1 MSTEILDKKYLHY
14 NDYYF
19 KSILQKRANG
29 LLDFVKIPFR
39 ITNVLVSEYNNLGPH
54 ISRLD
59 FVGEAVGE
67 NQTVILILEC
77 QTNLPTDDDI
87 RRFFQYVASLHYL
100 RTTMLNYSYYA
111 LKKANT
117 PKGTL

>member
-1 MSTEILDKKYLHY
+1 M
-14 NDYYF
+14 
-19 KSILQKRANG
+19 
-29 LLDFVKIPFR
+29 DFVKIPFR

-87 RRFFQYVASLHYL
+87 RRFFQYVASLRVFKDNNVELFILCTEKSKYAK
-100 RTTMLNYSYYA
+100 RDFVINSECTYTMHMVS
-111 LKKANT
+111 LKDFKAKDIFKNI
-117 PKGTL
+117 